1 MQPAAIPPINRGRR
15 IAILSVAASATLA
28 LANIAVGLF
37 TGSTAVVAAGLEF
50 AGDVLASLIV
60 FLGMVIA
67 SRPPDAN
74 HPYGHGRFEIL
85 AGLLV
90 GLILVLGG
98 CGIAFRALEKV
109 SEVHSPP
116 VRAAAYPLVAAILVK
131 AVLASVKFR
140 TGRGIGS
147 AALVAD
153 AWNDTVDILS
163 AMVALIALGLTI
175 HNPAEFLAA
184 DHYGGFAVGVIVIL
198 TGVRVVRDASMEL
211 TDTMPSDAVLGKI
224 RNFALEVPGVEGVE
238 KCFARKTGL
247 QYHVDIHIEVDPSLT
262 VATSHA
268 IATDVRQ
275 HLRRRVPAVAD
286 VLVHIEPS
294 DGWDHAVRQ
303 RQM

>member
-1 MQPAAIPPINRGRR
+1 LQALSPQLTNRGRR
-15 IAILSVAASATLA
+15 IAILSVAASGVLA
-28 LANIAVGLF
+28 LANIASGLLA
-37 TGSTAVVAAGLEF
+37 GSTAVVAAGLEF

-109 SEVHSPP
+109 SEVHAPP
-116 VRAAAYPLVAAILVK
+116 ARGAVYPLIAAIVIK
-131 AVLASVKFR
+131 AVLATLKFR
-140 TGRGIGS
+140 TGRGISS

-153 AWNDTVDILS
+153 AWNDAVDILS
-163 AMVALIALGLTI
+163 AMVALIALALSV

-198 TGVRVVRDASMEL
+198 TGFRVVRDASMEL
-211 TDTMPSDAVLGKI
+211 TDTMPSNAVLENI
-224 RNFALEVPGVEGVE
+224 RRFALEVPGVEGVE
-238 KCFARKTGL
+238 KCFARKTGFK
-247 QYHVDIHIEVDPSLT
+247 YHVDIHIEVDPSLT
-262 VATSHA
+262 VATSHD

-275 HLRRRVPAVAD
+275 HLRRRAPTVAD

-294 DGWDHAVRQ
+294 HGWDRAARQ
-303 RQM
+303 RQL